1 MDINNLPTILTK
13 EFPDVFVKT
22 FRIIDF
28 GGHYVFCVV
37 ISTPR
42 TRGTQSET
50 ESGYETLQFPVYVT
64 DTSYEVPL
72 EKYHSVT
79 YHLIGYSDD
88 ESVI

>member
-13 EFPDVFVKT
+13 EFPEVFVKT
-22 FRIIDF
+22 FRIINF
-28 GGHYVFCVV
+28 GDRYVFCVV

-42 TRGTQSET
+42 TRWESET
-50 ESGYETLQFPVYVT
+50 ESGYETLHFPVNVT

-72 EKYHSVT
+72 ERYHSVT